1 MAGISRL
8 VPSWDVDAHRV
19 NHGQYC
25 RSCSILRPRWPQ
37 HKACGQHSTVV
48 WDLDGHKV
56 NHGQLSTSY
65 SIGDLDGYRSKTWP
79 AFHMSSIFKP
89 NYQLCQSMASI
100 PRPFI
105 WGPGLQWS
113 KWMTSI
119 PHFVCFGDMNFQLR
133 RAWPYIPRHVIWGSG
148 LQIE

>member
-1 MAGISRL
+1 
-8 VPSWDVDAHRV
+8 
-19 NHGQYC
+19 
-25 RSCSILRPRWPQ
+25 
-37 HKACGQHSTVV
+37 
-48 WDLDGHKV
+48 
-56 NHGQLSTSY
+56 
-65 SIGDLDGYRSKTWP
+65 
-79 AFHMSSIFKP
+79 MSSIFKP